1 MPVSFPRFCDSRVS
15 NTSSRRRCVNCH
27 AVTDAQLSWNN
38 ISVFPYS
45 TFNWIG
51 LDGSQVLSH
60 MTPVDSYNSQAD
72 VDELVKGTTK
82 HKNLEVTDQALLL
95 FGNGDGGGGST
106 SLMLEKVGQGDHTD
120 LVF

>member
-1 MPVSFPRFCDSRVS
+1 
-15 NTSSRRRCVNCH
+15 
-27 AVTDAQLSWNN
+27 
-38 ISVFPYS
+38 VFPYS

-106 SLMLEKVGQGDHTD
+106 SLMLEKVGVNGQTGEAAFDGPNHSD
-120 LVF
+120 RPIAIGRCLEL